1 MSEFSRNVLIID
13 DSKPMRAILRQ
24 ICSTLGFVHIVEAG
38 DGKEALRALRALR
51 ANDISL
57 IISDWH
63 MPNMDGM
70 QFIQE
75 VKSLPEYEDLPI
87 IVVTTEAEKS
97 KILVALMNGVAD
109 YIVKP
114 FIEATV
120 KQKIT
125 AVMRRPRKS

>member
-38 DGKEALRALRALR
+38 DGKEALRALRA
-51 ANDISL
+51 NDISL
-57 IISDWH
+57 VISDWH